1 MRLVGIFIGLAVLFL
16 VPFLIWGEEL
26 THSFSF
32 QGSVEW
38 LRQQGQF
45 AWLAGLV
52 LLASDLVLPIPAT
65 AVMAALGLIYGPVI
79 GGLIGAVGS
88 FLSGFIAYGLC
99 RMLGRKAAV
108 KVVGE
113 EDLKRG
119 EELFTRLGGW
129 LVAVSRW
136 LPLFPEVIACMAGLT
151 RMPVKLFAVAL
162 LCGSVPM
169 AFTYAAIGH
178 AGVEHPGMALALS
191 ALVPPVLW
199 LVVQG
204 WIKRRAYSNSSR
216 SE

>member
-26 THSFSF
+26 TRSFSF
-32 QGSVEW
+32 EGSVEW
-38 LRQQGQF
+38 LRQQGKY
-45 AWLAGLV
+45 AWLAGLI

-65 AVMAALGLIYGPVI
+65 AVMAALGLIYGPVV
-79 GGLIGAVGS
+79 GGLIGSAGS

-113 EDLKRG
+113 KDLQKG

-151 RMPVKLFAVAL
+151 RMPVRLFVVAL

-178 AGVEHPGMALALS
+178 AGVEHPGMAVALS

-204 WIKRRAYSNSSR
+204 WIKRRTAK
-216 SE
+216 